1 LFNDE
6 KSVVNT
12 KGSKENM
19 SKITTNNRLV
29 SLDVLRGFVMFWIM
43 SGEHI
48 IHALAKAA
56 PIPVFVWM
64 STQMHHTD
72 WDGITFY
79 DMIFPVFLFVAG
91 VSMPYSFD
99 KKIKLAGVTEPSGLP
114 SKEKKKIY
122 LSMLK
127 RTCILVF
134 LGFIVNGLLRF
145 DGYDHTRFASVLGR
159 IGIAWFFAGLI
170 YLNFDLKKQVIWFG
184 GILIGYYLA
193 MKLIPVPGFGAGNL
207 TAEGSL
213 EAYIDRLFL
222 PGRLHSKVYD
232 PEGIF
237 STIPAVST
245 ALLGVFLGTFLKS
258 EHAYYTIK
266 NKVVIMA
273 STAVVLIITGLLWDF
288 DFPIN
293 KHLWTSSF
301 VCFVGGFSILFF
313 VFFYVLIDVFGFK
326 KWAFPLILIGSNSI
340 LIYMAAEGL
349 VNFKHTADY
358 VFGGLIEFAPLVWQ
372 PVFVTTSVTFV
383 QLILLYFL
391 YKKKWF
397 LKI

>member
-1 LFNDE
+1 
-6 KSVVNT
+6 
-12 KGSKENM
+12 M
-19 SKITTNNRLV
+19 SNTTNGRLV

-56 PIPVFVWM
+56 PIPVFIWM
-64 STQMHHTD
+64 SSQLHHAE
-72 WDGITFY
+72 WNGITFY

-99 KKIKLAGVTEPSGLP
+99 KKMSLAGVKTPSELP
-114 SKEKKKIY
+114 SKEKQKIY
-122 LSMLK
+122 LSMLR

-145 DGYDHTRFASVLGR
+145 DGFDQTRFASVLGR
-159 IGIAWFFAGLI
+159 IGLAWFFAGLI
-170 YLNFDLKKQVIWFG
+170 YLNFNLKQQLIWFAA
-184 GILIGYYLA
+184 ILAGYYLA
-193 MKLIPVPGFGAGNL
+193 MKLIPVPNFGAGVL
-207 TAEGSL
+207 TKAGSL
-213 EAYIDRLFL
+213 EAYIDRTLL

-232 PEGIF
+232 PEGLF
-237 STIPAVST
+237 STIPAIAT
-245 ALLGVFLGTFLKS
+245 ALLGVFLGTFLR
-258 EHAYYTIK
+258 AK
-266 NKVVIMA
+266 NHFPSGKKLAILVLSA
-273 STAVVLIITGLLWDF
+273 LVLIGIGILWDY

-313 VFFYVLIDVFGFK
+313 TFFYLIIDLLGFQN
-326 KWAFPLILIGSNSI
+326 WTFPLLLIGSNSI

-349 VNFKHTADY
+349 VDFKHTAEY
-358 VFGGLIEFAPLVWQ
+358 VFGGIIKFLPLIWQ
-372 PVFVTTSVTFV
+372 PVFATLSVTLV
-383 QLILLYFL
+383 QLMLLYFL

-397 LKI
+397 LKV

>member
-1 LFNDE
+1 
-6 KSVVNT
+6 
-12 KGSKENM
+12 M
-19 SKITTNNRLV
+19 SKNITNDRLV

-64 STQMHHTD
+64 SAQLHHTD

-99 KKIKLAGVTEPSGLP
+99 KKMKLAGVIAPSELP
-114 SKEKKKIY
+114 SDEKKKIY
-122 LSMLK
+122 WSMFK

-145 DGYDHTRFASVLGR
+145 EGYEQTRFASVLGR

-170 YLNFDLKKQVIWFG
+170 YLNFDLKKQIIWFS
-184 GILIGYYLA
+184 GILIGYYFA
-193 MKLIPVPGFGAGNL
+193 MKLIPVPGFGAGDL

-213 EAYIDRLFL
+213 EGYIDRLLL

-245 ALLGVFLGTFLKS
+245 ALLGMFLGTFLKTQANIIS
-258 EHAYYTIK
+258 VNRTIAIL
-266 NKVVIMA
+266 VVAAI
-273 STAVVLIITGLLWDF
+273 VLIGLGLLWNY

-293 KHLWTSSF
+293 KRLWTSSF

-313 VFFYVLIDVFGFK
+313 TFFYVIIDVLGFH
-326 KWAFPLILIGSNSI
+326 KWAFPLLLIGSNSI
-340 LIYMAAEGL
+340 LIYMAAEGM
-349 VNFKHTADY
+349 VNFKHTADF
-358 VFGGLIEFAPLVWQ
+358 VFGGLIKFAPIVWQ
-372 PVFVTTSVTFV
+372 PVFMTISVTFV
-383 QLILLYFL
+383 QLLLLYFL
-391 YKKKWF
+391 YKKKWY